1 MYLGS
6 TIHSSGRFGCEVARK
21 IGAATADFHAL
32 DKVWKHSCISRA
44 RKLELYA
51 SLIESKLRYA
61 LSSAWLLKAD
71 LRRLDGFQARC
82 LRKILGV
89 QHSFTSRVSN
99 ASVLQQSGRRAL
111 SELVKDGQIGLMQ
124 RVLVS
129 PQKQVLREVA
139 FHKGTLIPETAYYV
153 RRVGRPRQNWTEQVL
168 DFARADRSWREIAA
182 RIM

>member
-1 MYLGS
+1 M
-6 TIHSSGRFGCEVARK
+6 REVARK

-44 RKLELYA
+44 RKLELYV

-89 QHSFTSRVSN
+89 CRKQGGIFIDRFFGLQVTV
-99 ASVLQQSGRRAL
+99 AVLL
-111 SELVKDGQIGLMQ
+111 ELI
-124 RVLVS
+124 R
-129 PQKQVLREVA
+129 
-139 FHKGTLIPETAYYV
+139 T
-153 RRVGRPRQNWTEQVL
+153 
-168 DFARADRSWREIAA
+168 
-182 RIM
+182 